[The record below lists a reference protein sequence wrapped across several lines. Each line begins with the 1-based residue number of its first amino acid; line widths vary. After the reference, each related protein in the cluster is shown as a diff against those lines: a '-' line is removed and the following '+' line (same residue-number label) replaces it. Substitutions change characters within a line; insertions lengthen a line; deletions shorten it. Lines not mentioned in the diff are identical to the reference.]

1 MNDELLNTILEDEL
15 LKTILEDVF
24 ATQVPEF
31 IETISSNQN
40 VVNFAN
46 QIRDLSFNLDLSNI
60 ILPLTSQYNF
70 SNSTSNNDFSNNDF
84 SNNDFSN
91 NDFPNN
97 DFSNNDLFSRIRP
110 NQLDETRITDVSNN
124 ISFEQMLQVR
134 QTNTAEKCI
143 ELIEDF
149 TLRWFR
155 HIHEYDE
162 SIRLYHQN
170 ISQMNRITQH
180 LSRNIHQITDQTTFN
195 SQRPLRRS
203 VVPPSSNRFNPF
215 EGLEVRGFSFPIQQ
229 TSNVDNIYPNIRQIM
244 NATETFVY
252 NTDTTESVQ
261 DSTCPISLETFVL
274 GEELCRI
281 HHCQHVFKWR
291 HIQEWFSTSAHCPVC
306 RYDIR
311 LYTRV

>member
-1 MNDELLNTILEDEL
+1 MN
-15 LKTILEDVF
+15 TILEDVF
-24 ATQVPEF
+24 ATQVPE
-31 IETISSNQN
+31 IIDTISSNQN
-40 VVNFAN
+40 VVNLAN

-60 ILPLTSQYNF
+60 ILPLTSHYDY
-70 SNSTSNNDFSNNDF
+70 SNSTS
-84 SNNDFSN
+84 
-91 NDFPNN
+91 NN

-110 NQLDETRITDVSNN
+110 TQHDETRITDVSNN

-143 ELIEDF
+143 ELMEDF

-155 HIHEYDE
+155 HIHEFDE

-180 LSRNIHQITDQTTFN
+180 LSRNINQITDQTTFN
-195 SQRPLRRS
+195 SQRPFRQS
-203 VVPPSSNRFNPF
+203 FAPPSSNRFNPF
-215 EGLEVRGFSFPIQQ
+215 GSLEVRGFSFPIQQ
-229 TSNVDNIYPNIRQIM
+229 TSDVDNIYPNIRQIM

-291 HIQEWFSTSAHCPVC
+291 HLQEWFSTSAHCPVC